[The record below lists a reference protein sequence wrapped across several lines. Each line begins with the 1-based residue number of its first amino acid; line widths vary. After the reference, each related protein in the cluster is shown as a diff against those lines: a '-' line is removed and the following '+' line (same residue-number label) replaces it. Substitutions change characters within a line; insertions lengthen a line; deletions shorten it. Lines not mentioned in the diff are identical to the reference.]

1 MNKPNP
7 LSYIFVW
14 LISTIA
20 YILLYFVLRT
30 MDISP
35 VLFTLGPIQI
45 RWYGL
50 MYVIAIFLGLYLLKK
65 DFEKF
70 HINVNWNEFENAAF
84 WVIIF
89 ALLGA
94 RLYHVLPNWDYYGK
108 HPSEILAVWHGGL
121 GIYGGV
127 IGGLIVGYIIARIK
141 KWDFWLLA
149 NLVMP
154 YLALGQAIGRWGNF
168 FNKELYGPPTDL
180 PWAIY
185 IPLANRLPQYRDF
198 ETFHPT
204 FLYEGILNLANFFI
218 LYYLK
223 EAGWFRKRG
232 ALVAIYLINYGIIR
246 FFVEFFRPDSDS
258 VMGIKL
264 AHIVSVGAILT
275 GIVWLLFIQRRG
287 RSDEV

>member
-1 MNKPNP
+1 MSKPDP
-7 LSYIFVW
+7 TRYFLLW
-14 LISTIA
+14 LITTVA
-20 YILLYFVLRT
+20 YILLYFFLKDL
-30 MDISP
+30 DISP
-35 VLFTLGPIQI
+35 VIFSIGPLQI

-50 MYVIAIFLGLYLLKK
+50 MYVIAIFLGLYFLNR
-65 DFEKF
+65 DFRKF
-70 HINVNWNEFENAAF
+70 GINIDWNQFENAAF

-94 RLYHVLPNWDYYGK
+94 RLYHVIPNWDYYGK

-127 IGGLIVGYIIARIK
+127 IGGLLAGYVIARAK
-141 KWDFWLLA
+141 GWDFWLLA

-168 FNKELYGPPTDL
+168 FNKELYGPPTEL

-185 IPLANRLPQYRDF
+185 IPPDHRLAGYLDF

-204 FLYEGILNLANFFI
+204 FLYEGLLDLANFFI
-218 LYYLK
+218 LYYMK

-232 ALVAIYLINYGIIR
+232 ALVAVYLINYGIIR

-264 AHIVSVGAILT
+264 AHIVSVIAVACGVL
-275 GIVWLLFIQRRG
+275 WLVLIRRRG
-287 RSDEV
+287 SEA

>member
-1 MNKPNP
+1 MSKPAAGKYFI
-7 LSYIFVW
+7 LW
-14 LISTIA
+14 LITTA
-20 YILLYFVLRT
+20 LYILLYLILKD

-35 VLFTLGPIQI
+35 VILHIGPLQV

-50 MYVIAIFLGLYLLKK
+50 MYVIAIFLGLYFLNR
-65 DFEKF
+65 DFRKF
-70 HINVNWNEFENAAF
+70 KIDVDWNQFENAAF

-94 RLYHVLPNWDYYGK
+94 RLYHVIPNWDYYGK

-127 IGGLIVGYIIARIK
+127 IGGLLAGYIIARIK
-141 KWDFWLLA
+141 GWDFWLLA

-168 FNKELYGPPTDL
+168 FNKELYGPPSDL

-185 IPLANRLPQYRDF
+185 IPPSSRLPGYRDY

-204 FLYEGILNLANFFI
+204 FLYEGLLDLANFFI

-232 ALVAIYLINYGIIR
+232 ALVAVYLINYGIIR
-246 FFVEFFRPDSDS
+246 FFIEFFRPDSDS

-264 AHIVSVGAILT
+264 AHIVSVLAILF
-275 GIVWLLFIQRRG
+275 GVVWLVRILRREAE
-287 RSDEV
+287 S

>member
-1 MNKPNP
+1 MSRPAAGKY
-7 LSYIFVW
+7 LVLW
-14 LISTIA
+14 LITTA
-20 YILLYFVLRT
+20 LYILLYLILRD
-30 MDISP
+30 MNISP
-35 VLFTLGPIQI
+35 VIFHLGPLQI

-50 MYVIAIFLGLYLLKK
+50 MYVVAIFLGLYFLNR
-65 DFEKF
+65 DFRKF
-70 HINVNWNEFENAAF
+70 GIGIDWNEFENAAF

-94 RLYHVLPNWDYYGK
+94 RLYHVIPNWDYYGR

-127 IGGLIVGYIIARIK
+127 IGGLLAGYIIARIK
-141 KWDFWLLA
+141 GWDFWLLA

-168 FNKELYGPPTDL
+168 FNKELYGPPSDL

-185 IPLANRLPQYRDF
+185 IPPSNRLPGFQDF

-204 FLYEGILNLANFFI
+204 FLYEGVLDLANFFI
-218 LYYLK
+218 LYYMK

-232 ALVAIYLINYGIIR
+232 ALVAVYLINYGIIR

-264 AHIVSVGAILT
+264 AHIVSVLAIVF
-275 GIVWLLFIQRRG
+275 GVVWLIRIVRR
-287 RSDEV
+287 EAEA

>member
-1 MNKPNP
+1 MSKPDP
-7 LSYIFVW
+7 KKYFLLW
-14 LISTIA
+14 LITSAA
-20 YILLYFVLRT
+20 YVLLYFLLK
-30 MDISP
+30 DLSISP
-35 VLFTLGPIQI
+35 VIFSIGPLQI

-50 MYVIAIFLGLYLLKK
+50 MYVIAIFLGLYFLHR
-65 DFEKF
+65 DFRKF
-70 HINVNWNEFENAAF
+70 GINIDWNEFENAAF

-94 RLYHVLPNWDYYGK
+94 RLYHVIPNWDYYGK

-127 IGGLIVGYIIARIK
+127 IGGLLAGYIIARIK
-141 KWDFWLLA
+141 GWDFWLLA

-168 FNKELYGPPTDL
+168 FNKELYGPPSDL

-185 IPLANRLPQYRDF
+185 IPPANRLPGYQDF

-204 FLYEGILNLANFFI
+204 FLYEGLLDLANFFI

-264 AHIVSVGAILT
+264 AHIVSVLAIAF
-275 GIVWLLFIQRRG
+275 GVVWLIRIMRR
-287 RSDEV
+287 EAEA